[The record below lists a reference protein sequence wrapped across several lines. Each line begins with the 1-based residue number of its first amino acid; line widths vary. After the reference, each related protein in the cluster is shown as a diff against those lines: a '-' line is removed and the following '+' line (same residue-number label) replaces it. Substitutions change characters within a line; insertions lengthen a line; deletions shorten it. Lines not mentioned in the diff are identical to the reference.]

1 MRKTGGVL
9 IVLWLAVLA
18 TAGLHVGPSAA
29 RGPERTMSSD
39 LVVDGGRQPGAPVR
53 GRRTQRPGRP
63 KPTGDDPSTSVR
75 VARSEDEVED
85 LRPEW
90 ESLQGEELTSDIDFF
105 LTYVRNAPGMIRPHV
120 VLVERGGSPLALV
133 VGRLEQGRVP
143 ARLGYKT
150 VFSPEMRTLTIV
162 YGGMLGAGENGHT
175 GLVLEALRE
184 SVVSDEL
191 ELMRVRGL
199 TPGSML
205 DVEASGRAS
214 RVRRERFAR
223 ATAHWRSALPGSL
236 DEFLAKRKKKVRWQ
250 ARKDAQLADTY
261 GDDLEVRVYRDP
273 ADLEQLFEDT
283 GRVHRLTYQ
292 SALGVGFSEGPLNRA
307 LTDFTMRKGW
317 FRGYVLYLRGTPV
330 AFWHGNAY
338 NGTFGLGPTG
348 FDPAYGDDRPG
359 GYLLMRLIGDLC
371 EDAGVHTFD
380 FGFGDATYKR
390 QLGDVCRTERD
401 LVVFAPRLRPFA
413 VNVARNAVHGVTHA
427 GRTVLA
433 GNRVD
438 DLRRRWRSRLALR
451 KLS

>member
-1 MRKTGGVL
+1 MRKAGGVL

-18 TAGLHVGPSAA
+18 TAGLHAGPSAA
-29 RGPERTMSSD
+29 RGPERTLSSD
-39 LVVDGGRQPGAPVR
+39 LVVDGGRQPGQKAR
-53 GRRTQRPGRP
+53 GRRTHRPGRP
-63 KPTGDDPSTSVR
+63 RPDGDGDSTSVR
-75 VARSEDEVED
+75 VARNEHEVEAM
-85 LRPEW
+85 RAQW
-90 ESLQGEELTSDIDFF
+90 EALQGEELTSDIDFY

-120 VLVERGGSPLALV
+120 VLVERDDAPVALV

-162 YGGMLGAGENGHT
+162 YGGILGAGDNGNA
-175 GLVLEALRE
+175 GLVLDSLRE
-184 SVVSDEL
+184 SVVPGEL
-191 ELMRVRGL
+191 ELVRVRGL
-199 TPGSML
+199 AAGSTL
-205 DVEASGRAS
+205 HAEASERAS

-223 ATAHWRSALPGSL
+223 TTAHWRSALPASL

-250 ARKDAQLADTY
+250 ARKDAQLAEVY

-273 ADLEQLFEDT
+273 AELEQLFEDT

-292 SALGVGFSEGPLNRA
+292 SALGVGFSDGPLNRA
-307 LTDFTMRKGW
+307 LTEFTMRKGW

-338 NGTFGLGPTG
+338 NGVFGLGPTG
-348 FDPAYGDDRPG
+348 FDPAYADDRPG

-371 EDAGVHTFD
+371 EDETVHTFD

-433 GNRVD
+433 GNRLD

>member
-18 TAGLHVGPSAA
+18 TAGLHAGPSAA

-39 LVVDGGRQPGAPVR
+39 LVVDGGRQSGQPVR
-53 GRRTQRPGRP
+53 GRRTQRSGRP
-63 KPTGDDPSTSVR
+63 KPSGGNGSTSVR
-75 VARSEDEVED
+75 VARTEDEVEAM
-85 LRPEW
+85 RTEW
-90 ESLQGEELTSDIDFF
+90 EALQGEELMSDIDFF
-105 LTYVRNAPGMIRPHV
+105 LTYARNAPGMIRPHV
-120 VLVERGGSPLALV
+120 VLVERDGAPLALV

-150 VFSPEMRTLTIV
+150 LFSPEMRTLTIV
-162 YGGMLGAGENGHT
+162 YGGVFEAGDNGHT
-175 GLVLEALRE
+175 GLVLESLRE
-184 SVVSDEL
+184 SLVPGEL
-191 ELMRVRGL
+191 EVVRVRGL
-199 TPGSML
+199 TPGSTL
-205 DVEASGRAS
+205 DVEASERAS

-223 ATAHWRSALPGSL
+223 PTAHWRSALPASL

-250 ARKDAQLADTY
+250 ARKDAHLAEVH

-283 GRVHRLTYQ
+283 RRVYRLTYQ
-292 SALGVGFSEGPLNRA
+292 SALGVGFSDAPLHRA
-307 LTDFTMRKGW
+307 LTELTMRKGW
-317 FRGYVLYLRGTPV
+317 FRGYVLYLRGKPI

-338 NGTFGLGPTG
+338 KGVFRLGPTG
-348 FDPAYGDDRPG
+348 FDPAHADDRPG

-371 EDAGVHTFD
+371 EDESAHTFD

-413 VNVARNAVHGVTHA
+413 VNVVRNTVHGVTHA
-427 GRTVLA
+427 GRAVLA
-433 GNRVD
+433 RDRID
-438 DLRRRWRSRLALR
+438 DVRRRWRSRIASR